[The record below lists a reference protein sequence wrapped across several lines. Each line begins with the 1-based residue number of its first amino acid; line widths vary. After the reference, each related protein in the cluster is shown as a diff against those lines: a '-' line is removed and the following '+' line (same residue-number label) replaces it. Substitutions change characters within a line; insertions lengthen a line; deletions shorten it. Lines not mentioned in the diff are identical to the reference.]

1 MADKKCIYR
10 ILDANF
16 NRAKEGLRVC
26 EEIARFAL
34 NDKKL
39 TLLLRQLRYQVSG
52 VVKKLPVSYAELLS
66 QRNTK
71 GDLGKKFYPKREGER
86 VNYKN
91 IFLINI
97 QRVKEALRVLEE
109 FTAFLDKKTPPKF
122 QNLRFKVYNLE
133 KTAFERF

>member
-1 MADKKCIYR
+1 MVSKKYIYR
-10 ILDANF
+10 IIDANL
-16 NRAKEGLRVC
+16 NRSKEGLRVC
-26 EEIARFAL
+26 EEVARFAL

-39 TLLLRQLRYQVSG
+39 TLSLRQLRYQLSWA
-52 VVKKLPVSYAELLS
+52 VKILPVSYAELLS
-66 QRNTK
+66 GRNTK
-71 GDLGKKFYPKREGER
+71 GDVGKNFYPRRQGKR

-109 FTAFLDKKTPPKF
+109 FSAFLDKKTHPKF